1 MHSKYCNGLNSLSFS
16 TALDFCFDNSL
27 MGVLIFFVI
36 QKKKQIVIDFIF
48 EYIIIKI
55 TTNMHHTKGFDV
67 IKGKIYKQ
75 IQRIMSGSVTQLW
88 KPTSRHAPPPF
99 LGLHDGGAFR
109 SFSNPTMWKN
119 SKNFAWPWVSI
130 GSWWWYL
137 KVQWTWVSNWTL
149 LFAMVFLI
157 QQQGSGR
164 TVCIKLINKSTF

>member
-99 LGLHDGGAFR
+99 SGTAWRR
-109 SFSNPTMWKN
+109 SFPEFFEPDNVKEQQE
-119 SKNFAWPWVSI
+119 FCV
-130 GSWWWYL
+130 
-137 KVQWTWVSNWTL
+137 TL
-149 LFAMVFLI
+149 SQHWFLVMI
-157 QQQGSGR
+157 PESSMNLS
-164 TVCIKLINKSTF
+164 IKLDTFICNGLSHTAAR